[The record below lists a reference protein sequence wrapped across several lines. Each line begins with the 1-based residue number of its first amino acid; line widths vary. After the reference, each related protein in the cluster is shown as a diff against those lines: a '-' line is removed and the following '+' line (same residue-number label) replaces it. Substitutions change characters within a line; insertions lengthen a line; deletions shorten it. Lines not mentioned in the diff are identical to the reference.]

1 MCLKENINSF
11 DYVVIFP
18 DERLVDM
25 PKEIMK
31 INKNTTTCDLVFL
44 FLCIFKFTFSL
55 KNTWLLQYIYT
66 IALLRYTVCVNLV
79 THGRIW
85 LHTGTVPA
93 TEKCENI
100 HKDGF
105 HDNADLGLQYAR
117 KKVEIMQTSVA
128 AATSA
133 ALKSKKRKRLEDGK
147 SARATVLYDVQ
158 TRYTEINVLIWGFVI
173 VK

>member
-1 MCLKENINSF
+1 MFI
-11 DYVVIFP
+11 
-18 DERLVDM
+18 
-25 PKEIMK
+25 
-31 INKNTTTCDLVFL
+31 
-44 FLCIFKFTFSL
+44 FSL
-55 KNTWLLQYIYT
+55 RCHKKTREIVITTLDLYNLFVAFI
-66 IALLRYTVCVNLV
+66 VCVNII
-79 THGRIW
+79 THDRIC

-105 HDNADLGLQYAR
+105 HDNADLGLQYAS

-147 SARATVLYDVQ
+147 SARGERLLRSSDTLH
-158 TRYTEINVLIWGFVI
+158 
-173 VK
+173 

>member
-1 MCLKENINSF
+1 MNI
-11 DYVVIFP
+11 I
-18 DERLVDM
+18 
-25 PKEIMK
+25 
-31 INKNTTTCDLVFL
+31 
-44 FLCIFKFTFSL
+44 
-55 KNTWLLQYIYT
+55 
-66 IALLRYTVCVNLV
+66 
-79 THGRIW
+79 THDRIC

-105 HDNADLGLQYAR
+105 HDNADLGLQFAS

-147 SARATVLYDVQ
+147 SARGERLMRSSDTLHWKQCFYLRICYRELTVFALVYFLYFLNCYLDCQ
-158 TRYTEINVLIWGFVI
+158 GFTNSRVVVVVVVVI
-173 VK
+173 IISTPLLYICH